1 LGLAISFY
9 PQRNNPSQTTGEFY
23 LSVANV
29 KAYRKRDE
37 PEFVY
42 ISDAA
47 VHNDNKDSA
56 SGNVEDDAEDAEDG
70 SRGKLSRVQAKVRG
84 ERLLRS
90 SGLTYFIVRPTE
102 LTDEPSSKRLAFTQG
117 EAAAPA
123 AGSVSRGDVAEVVVQ
138 SLLDPRACNVA
149 CTVTE
154 SDLLAPTPYEQDIS
168 KALEVL
174 QPNQP

>member
-1 LGLAISFY
+1 MAAIGGDLVLS
-9 PQRNNPSQTTGEFY
+9 QR
-23 LSVANV
+23 
-29 KAYRKRDE
+29 YRDCATD
-37 PEFVY
+37 Y
-42 ISDAA
+42 
-47 VHNDNKDSA
+47 
-56 SGNVEDDAEDAEDG
+56 
-70 SRGKLSRVQAKVRG
+70 RGCCDV
-84 ERLLRS
+84 
-90 SGLTYFIVRPTE
+90 
-102 LTDEPSSKRLAFTQG
+102 QG